1 MPHQC
6 PGVNRHFGLDSK
18 IGKGPTLSRET
29 PHPVGRQ
36 SGCSQ
41 CTLQRSQWRKSTANA
56 IKANHGSLD
65 FYGILVLS
73 RLGEVE
79 VEPSRWAQQ
88 MGSQTTLENQMPPR
102 KVVMARRGT
111 HERKRD
117 RQALGTLQSLVVHAT
132 TEKRYFEAVS
142 RFLEFLQMHAYSY
155 PSSFAALDSRVSE
168 FIEYLWHSGEP
179 KAFASDCLSGLG
191 HFVPQVKRFMVGSWR
206 LHGSW
211 SRAELPCRALPFTPL
226 VLYAIA
232 QRAFEMGFRDIC
244 ILLLLGFDRFARTG
258 ELFAAVK
265 QDFTFNKP
273 LTKVVWTLPLSK
285 SGHRTGAQESLVV
298 EDPWLVKALHSFLK
312 QLEPGD
318 TLRSVSA
325 GLMRTR
331 LKEVMLSLSL
341 QSGYQWYSCH
351 RGGATWSY
359 RQSNNLAHV
368 CFVGRWNCHKT
379 ARIYITDALAQL
391 TEIDLS
397 LEQHRRLLSFARKA
411 RPSFSFE

>member
-1 MPHQC
+1 
-6 PGVNRHFGLDSK
+6 
-18 IGKGPTLSRET
+18 
-29 PHPVGRQ
+29 
-36 SGCSQ
+36 
-41 CTLQRSQWRKSTANA
+41 
-56 IKANHGSLD
+56 
-65 FYGILVLS
+65 
-73 RLGEVE
+73 
-79 VEPSRWAQQ
+79 
-88 MGSQTTLENQMPPR
+88 MPPR

-142 RFLEFLQMHAYSY
+142 RFLEFLKMHAYSY

-226 VLYAIA
+226 VLYAVA
-232 QRAFEMGFRDIC
+232 QRAFEMDFRDIC

-273 LTKVVWTLPLSK
+273 LTKVIWTLPLSK

-331 LKEVMLSLSL
+331 LNEVMFSLSL
-341 QSGYQWYSCH
+341 QSGYQWYSCR

-397 LEQHRRLLSFARKA
+397 LEQHKRLLSLARKA